1 MPNHKIRTPRRHW
14 FKTHK
19 VQCLIGI
26 QREMSLILRMVKK
39 LGSGGELKDP
49 DVENLLATDGTKYRM
64 GYPSQY
70 SQGNQEKEGAILTG
84 TGN

>member
-1 MPNHKIRTPRRHW
+1 
-14 FKTHK
+14 
-19 VQCLIGI
+19 
-26 QREMSLILRMVKK
+26 MVKK